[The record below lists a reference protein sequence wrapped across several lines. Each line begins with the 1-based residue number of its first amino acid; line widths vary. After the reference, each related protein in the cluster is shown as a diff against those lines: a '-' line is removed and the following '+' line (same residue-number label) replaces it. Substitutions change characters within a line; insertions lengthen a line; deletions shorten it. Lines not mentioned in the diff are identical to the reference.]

1 VIPREIPREAC
12 LRLRTIAHV
21 RALHAVIGPH
31 LTDMSEHTDTPL
43 DRTPLWTMDDL
54 CAKLRVAKSTVHTW
68 RKRGTAPRAYRIGRH
83 LYFEDSDVRAWLA
96 AHDADAVDGSDDSES
111 GW

>member
-1 VIPREIPREAC
+1 MIPREIPREAR
-12 LRLRTIAHV
+12 LRLPASAHV

-31 LTDMSEHTDTPL
+31 LRDMSEHTDTPL